1 MAVIR
6 TEDLGK
12 TYKGGTVALRGLNL
26 EVQAGEVFGFLGPN
40 GAGKSTTIQLLLN
53 FIRPD
58 TGAAFLFDRPVT
70 CIEARQGL
78 GYLPESVGLPGYYS
92 GRGLLEFHGGLLGLE
107 AADASRQAMERLERV
122 GLAEAAERK
131 ISEYS
136 QGMLQRLGLGQ
147 ALLDDP
153 ELLILDE
160 PTSNLDPVA
169 RRDFRDIVLDLKARG
184 TTVFICS
191 HILSEVESVCDRV
204 AILQQGELKRAG
216 TLEELSAESAGFVVR
231 ASDLPGSAMQAV
243 AAAGAGLTVEG
254 EASTIS
260 CPDRGVL
267 EEVEEVLQR
276 FGVEADQV
284 ETRSQSLEEIFFG
297 AIEGQEKG

>member
-6 TEDLGK
+6 TENLGK
-12 TYKGGTVALRGLNL
+12 TYKGGTVALQGLDL
-26 EVQAGEVFGFLGPN
+26 EVKAGEVFGFLGPN
-40 GAGKSTTIQLLLN
+40 GAGKSTTIQLLLS

-58 TGAAFLFDRPVT
+58 TGAAFLFDRPVS
-70 CIEARQGL
+70 CIEARQRL
-78 GYLPESVGLPGYYS
+78 GYLPESVNLPGFYS
-92 GRGLLEFHGGLLGLE
+92 GRGLLEFHGGLLGLTG
-107 AADASRQAMERLERV
+107 DNASRQAGERLERV

-131 ISEYS
+131 ISDYS

-169 RRDFRDIVLDLKARG
+169 RRDFRDILLDLKARG

-216 TLEELSAESAGFVVR
+216 TLEELSESRGFVVR
-231 ASDLPGSAMQAV
+231 ARDLPGAAMEAV
-243 AAAGAGLTVEG
+243 ASAGARLTVEG
-254 EASTIS
+254 GASEIS
-260 CPDRGVL
+260 CADRKVL
-267 EEVEEVLQR
+267 EEVKEALER
-276 FGVEADQV
+276 FGVEAERV
-284 ETRSQSLEEIFFG
+284 EARSQSLEEIFFG
-297 AIEGQEKG
+297 TIEGEEKG

>member
-1 MAVIR
+1 MAVVR
-6 TEDLGK
+6 TENLGK
-12 TYKGGTVALRGLNL
+12 TYRGGTVALRGLNL

-53 FIRPD
+53 FIRPG
-58 TGAAFLFDRPVT
+58 TGAAFLFGRPVT
-70 CIEARQGL
+70 CTEARRKL
-78 GYLPESVGLPGYYS
+78 GYLPESVNLPGFYS
-92 GRGLLEFHGGLLGLE
+92 GRGLLEFHGGLLGLTRE
-107 AADASRQAMERLERV
+107 DAARQAGERLERV
-122 GLAEAAERK
+122 GLGEAAGRK
-131 ISEYS
+131 VSEYS

-169 RRDFRDIVLDLKARG
+169 RRDFRDILLDLKARG

-216 TLEELSAESAGFVVR
+216 TLEELSESGGSDVQTR
-231 ASDLPGSAMQAV
+231 DLPGAAMEAV
-243 AAAGAGLTVEG
+243 AATGARLTVEG
-254 EASTIS
+254 GEATIS
-260 CPDRGVL
+260 CADRRVL
-267 EEVEEVLQR
+267 EEVERILER
-276 FGVEADQV
+276 FGAEA
-284 ETRSQSLEEIFFG
+284 ERIEARNQSLEEIFFG
-297 AIEGQEKG
+297 AIEGQEKP

>member
-12 TYKGGTVALRGLNL
+12 TYKDGTVALRGLNL
-26 EVQAGEVFGFLGPN
+26 EVPAGEVFGFLGPN

-53 FIRPD
+53 FIRPG
-58 TGAAFLFDRPVT
+58 TGAAFLFDRPVSCT
-70 CIEARQGL
+70 EARQRL

-147 ALLDDP
+147 ALLNDP

-169 RRDFRDIVLDLKARG
+169 RRDFRDILLDLKARG

-216 TLEELSAESAGFVVR
+216 TLEELSESAGFVVR
-231 ASDLPGSAMQAV
+231 ASDLPGSAMEAV

-260 CPDRGVL
+260 CPDRRVL
-267 EEVEEVLQR
+267 EKVEKVLQR
-276 FGVEADQV
+276 FRVEAERV
-284 ETRSQSLEEIFFG
+284 EVRSQSLEEIFFG
-297 AIEGQEKG
+297 AIEGREK